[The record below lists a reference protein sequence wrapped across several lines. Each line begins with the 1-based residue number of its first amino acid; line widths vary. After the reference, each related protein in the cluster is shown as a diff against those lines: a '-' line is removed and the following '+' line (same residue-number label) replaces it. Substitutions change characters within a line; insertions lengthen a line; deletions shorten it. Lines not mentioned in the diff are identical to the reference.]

1 LQGYYAFKCTLCR
14 YTVAALTAAGVHF
27 CALANNHTMDW
38 GEQGLRDTLEA
49 GLYMLNAVDP

>member
-1 LQGYYAFKCTLCR
+1 MCR